1 MSTFTANKLGTVFTI
16 EAEVIDRALHSP
28 HNSFT
33 NTNDEYQVTVEL
45 PVTELINEF
54 ESIFRIHAH
63 PSLPHENVWKQGEYR
78 IRINTLVSPRMDSVT
93 RAKIQACEMIFSL
106 ASLTCLWVSE
116 KAIERL
122 LLGVTT
128 PLRRCWTDKRYRHLI
143 MNINQKLKAQERL
156 MDSALRL
163 MAQAEKYQEQANKA
177 ASPYLQ

>member
-1 MSTFTANKLGTVFTI
+1 MTLCLGCYLLTTTMSTFTANKLGTVFNI
-16 EAEVIDRALHSP
+16 EAEVIDCALHSP

-78 IRINTLVSPRMDSVT
+78 IRINTLVSPRMDS
-93 RAKIQACEMIFSL
+93 AHKSEEYKPGEMIFL
-106 ASLTCLWVSE
+106 ACKPDLLVGDE

-122 LLGVTT
+122 LLVGVNNAPEEVTD
-128 PLRRCWTDKRYRHLI
+128 WTNAIDI
-143 MNINQKLKAQERL
+143 
-156 MDSALRL
+156 
-163 MAQAEKYQEQANKA
+163 
-177 ASPYLQ
+177 